1 MVRGYVIGTSG
12 SGKST
17 FASKLCSIAEISH
30 LELDSLRHQSNWTPL
45 PDNEMRRRVES
56 FSAQSNWVIDG
67 NYSFV
72 RDIILNRVTD
82 VFMLDYPKA
91 LVMFRIIRR
100 TLRRM
105 ITRQE
110 LWNGNREDWKFLF
123 KLDPEENVILWAWKT
138 YDKRVADFDR
148 LVNELPDTV
157 TVHRFKTTAQAAAW
171 LKNIS

>member
-17 FASKLCSIAEISH
+17 FAARLCSIAEIPH
-30 LELDSLRHQSNWTPL
+30 LELDSLRHQANWTPL
-45 PDNEMRRRVES
+45 PDDEMRRRVES
-56 FSAQSNWVIDG
+56 FCAQSDWVIDG

-72 RDIILNRVTD
+72 RDIILDRVTD

-91 LVMFRIIRR
+91 LVMSRIIRR
-100 TLRRM
+100 TLSRM
-105 ITRQE
+105 ITRKE

-148 LVNELPDTV
+148 LVTELPDTV
-157 TVHRFKTTAQAAAW
+157 TVHRFKTPAQAKRW
-171 LKNIS
+171 LNNHS